1 MHDFY
6 VGYISTNLSMI
17 LLMVPNLL
25 SFCLI
30 VSQHSLLK
38 IYTPVSS
45 HLIYKLGRYLELVS
59 LFSLPFMLPS
69 WRTNLEDMT

>member
-25 SFCLI
+25 SF
-30 VSQHSLLK
+30 VSYGRQYSLLK
-38 IYTPVSS
+38 ICTPISS
-45 HLIYKLGRYLELVS
+45 HLIYKLGRYFELVS

-69 WRTNLEDMT
+69 WRTDLEDMT